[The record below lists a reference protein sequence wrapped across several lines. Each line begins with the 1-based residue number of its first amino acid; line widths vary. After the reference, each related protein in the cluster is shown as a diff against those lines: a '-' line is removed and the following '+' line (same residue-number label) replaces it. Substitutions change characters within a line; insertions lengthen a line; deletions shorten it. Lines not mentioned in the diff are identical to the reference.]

1 MGMLAV
7 IELAG
12 KVEAG
17 TMSLTDAVCQ
27 HLTTGFVKPV
37 RKEWHSVCVNLIE
50 RYKGGDD
57 DLSYGIP
64 IPNKPDA
71 VPVSAESLVED
82 LHLEPFIGKVDDE

>member
-1 MGMLAV
+1 MGMLAA

-17 TMSLTDAVCQ
+17 TMSLADAVRQ
-27 HLTTGFVKPV
+27 HLTTGFVKPI
-37 RKEWHSVCVNLIE
+37 REEWYSACVGVIE

-57 DLSYGIP
+57 DLSYGVP
-64 IPNKPDA
+64 IPNKPGA

-82 LHLEPFIGKVDDE
+82 LHLEPFIGTIDE